1 MRALQRDSISTTVLI
16 QTRAASARSRR
27 RRARLDRDLEPGFH
41 AVRACSNEGGSI
53 VTRPLPKPSIDTGAG
68 LERLASVVQGVR
80 TNYGVDLLSNLV
92 FEAAELAKKP
102 YGGTMAPDDVSMRV
116 IADHARRLPS

>member
-1 MRALQRDSISTTVLI
+1 M
-16 QTRAASARSRR
+16 SA
-27 RRARLDRDLEPGFH
+27 
-41 AVRACSNEGGSI
+41 GSI

-68 LERLASVVQGVR
+68 LERLASVVQGVG

-102 YGGTMAPDDVSMRV
+102 YGGTMAPDDVSIGMAVEAVWKPVAERV
-116 IADHARRLPS
+116 GSILDIAYFKPRGDA